1 MPTPASPAGTWCNHT
16 LEQNRSTLGRS
27 SGEAFMPRRCFL
39 CGFVRTKRR
48 NLDARKI
55 DDSWLFCRYGCFADF
70 SGVRDMV
77 PGRPLCP
84 QSFQQPSNKSGK
96 TREHR
101 IRAANR
107 ERLAVQGLAGTEG
120 NEWVP
125 GKTDVIFL
133 VRMRSAVQIRPAAP
147 RKALSLNGFKAF
159 LFFSGSS
166 FVSNPSVTL
175 FPLTSFSPL

>member
-1 MPTPASPAGTWCNHT
+1 M
-16 LEQNRSTLGRS
+16 
-27 SGEAFMPRRCFL
+27 
-39 CGFVRTKRR
+39 
-48 NLDARKI
+48 
-55 DDSWLFCRYGCFADF
+55 
-70 SGVRDMV
+70 RDTV

-147 RKALSLNGFKAF
+147 ESHTNLDILSGTLRVSEGVAF
-159 LFFSGSS
+159 LLS
-166 FVSNPSVTL
+166 
-175 FPLTSFSPL
+175 

>member
-1 MPTPASPAGTWCNHT
+1 M
-16 LEQNRSTLGRS
+16 
-27 SGEAFMPRRCFL
+27 
-39 CGFVRTKRR
+39 
-48 NLDARKI
+48 
-55 DDSWLFCRYGCFADF
+55 
-70 SGVRDMV
+70 RDTV

-125 GKTDVIFL
+125 DKTDVIFL

-147 RKALSLNGFKAF
+147 KILENFGFRG
-159 LFFSGSS
+159 FFVVKSRFAVWSKNSDPHRDPHAETAGKDKR
-166 FVSNPSVTL
+166 VPDGKI
-175 FPLTSFSPL
+175 